1 MEISYLDKILK
12 QTPNRYIVTLAIAK
26 RAEEI
31 FETATL
37 LTRKLNPI
45 SIAVKELV
53 EDKLKI
59 RTSSILGEDKI
70 E

>member
-1 MEISYLDKILK
+1 MEISYLDAILK
-12 QTPNRYIVTLAIAK
+12 QTSNRYIITIAISK

-31 FETATL
+31 FETAVL

-53 EDKLKI
+53 DDKLKI
-59 RTSSILGEDKI
+59 KFQDSIEGDKI
-70 E
+70 G